1 MQKSLKD
8 LNGYAIGAT
17 DGDIGKLDDFYF
29 DDEAWTIRYLVADA
43 GNWLLG
49 RKVLISPIALGKA
62 DLSRERLNVTLTKKQ
77 VEESP
82 SIDTDKPVSRQHE
95 AYYHDYYGY
104 PYYWSGPYL
113 WGPLYYPQLPVA
125 DQKRVEERRAE
136 REEAG
141 DLHLRSA
148 AEVTG
153 YHIEATDDDIGH
165 VEDFIIDDETWE
177 IRYMVVDTR
186 NWLPGK
192 KVLVAPR
199 WIDRVS
205 WDESKV
211 YVSLSREAIKN
222 SPEYQPDTLNREY
235 EEKLHDHYDRPKY
248 WESSVAGPK
257 SASDESRAVR
267 PPDHGSHGPG

>member
-1 MQKSLKD
+1 MQNSTKD
-8 LNGYAIGAT
+8 LKGNAIVAT
-17 DGDIGKLDDFYF
+17 DGEIGKVDDFYF
-29 DDEAWTIRYLVADA
+29 DDKSWTIRYLVADT

-49 RKVLISPIALGKA
+49 RQVLLSPIAVGKA
-62 DLSRERLNVTLTKKQ
+62 DFSGGRINVKLTKKQ

-82 SIDTDKPVSRQHE
+82 SIDSDKPVSRQHE

-113 WGPLYYPQLPVA
+113 WGPSYYPGLPVD
-125 DQKRVEERRAE
+125 DQERIEERRAE

-148 AEVTG
+148 AQVTG
-153 YHIEATDDDIGH
+153 YHIEATDGGIGH
-165 VEDFIIDDETWE
+165 VEDFIVDDETWE
-177 IRYMVVDTR
+177 IRYLVVDTR

-192 KVLVAPR
+192 KVLISPR

-205 WDESKV
+205 WEVSKV

-222 SPEYQPDTLNREY
+222 APEYHPDTLNREY

-248 WESSVAGPK
+248 WDPPFAGPK
-257 SASDESRAVR
+257 SALDVFRRQGADRSKE
-267 PPDHGSHGPG
+267 

>member
-1 MQKSLKD
+1 MQKSVKD
-8 LNGYAIGAT
+8 LKGYAIGAT
-17 DGDIGKLDDFYF
+17 DGDIGQLDDFYF
-29 DDEAWTIRYLVADA
+29 DDAAWTIRYLVADT

-62 DLSRERLNVTLTKKQ
+62 DLSAERLNVTLTKKQ
-77 VEESP
+77 VEDSP

-113 WGPLYYPQLPVA
+113 WGPMYFPQLPDA
-125 DQKRVEERRAE
+125 DQMTIEERRAE

-148 AEVTG
+148 TYVTG
-153 YHIEATDDDIGH
+153 YHIEAADGEIGH
-165 VEDFIIDDETWE
+165 VEDFIVDDETWE

-192 KVLVAPR
+192 KVLIAPR
-199 WIDRVS
+199 WIERVS
-205 WDESKV
+205 WDDSKV
-211 YVSLSREAIKN
+211 YVNLSREAIE
-222 SPEYQPDTLNREY
+222 SGPEYHPDALNREY
-235 EEKLHDHYDRPKY
+235 EEKLHNHYDRPKY
-248 WESSVAGPK
+248 WHIPLI
-257 SASDESRAVR
+257 
-267 PPDHGSHGPG
+267 

>member
-1 MQKSLKD
+1 MQNSIKD
-8 LNGYAIGAT
+8 LKGSAIVAT
-17 DGDIGKLDDFYF
+17 DGDMGTLDDFYF
-29 DDEAWTIRYLVADA
+29 DDKSWTIRYLVADT

-49 RKVLISPIALGKA
+49 RKVLLSPIAVGKA
-62 DLSRERLNVTLTKKQ
+62 DFSGGRIHVTLTKKQ
-77 VEESP
+77 VENSP

-104 PYYWSGPYL
+104 PYYWTGPYL
-113 WGPLYYPQLPVA
+113 WGPMSCPQIPVL
-125 DQKRVEERRAE
+125 DEKGIEERRLE

-148 AEVTG
+148 ANVTG
-153 YHIEATDDDIGH
+153 YHIEARDGEIGH

-192 KVLVAPR
+192 KVLIAPR

-205 WDESKV
+205 WEDSKV
-211 YVSLSREAIKN
+211 YVSLTREAIKN
-222 SPEYQPDTLNREY
+222 VPEYHPDALNREY

-248 WESSVAGPK
+248 WDSPVAGPK
-257 SASDESRAVR
+257 NASDASKAAGRREE
-267 PPDHGSHGPG
+267 

>member
-1 MQKSLKD
+1 MQKSTKD
-8 LNGYAIGAT
+8 LKGNTIVAT
-17 DGDIGKLDDFYF
+17 DGDIGKVDDFYF
-29 DDEAWTIRYLVADA
+29 DDKSWTIRYLVADT

-49 RKVLISPIALGKA
+49 RKVLLSPIALGKA
-62 DLSRERLNVTLTKKQ
+62 DFSSGRVNVKLTKKQ

-113 WGPLYYPQLPVA
+113 WGSMYYPGLPVD
-125 DQKRVEERRAE
+125 DQQRIEERRAE

-148 AEVTG
+148 AQVTG
-153 YHIEATDDDIGH
+153 YHIEATDGDVGH
-165 VEDFIIDDETWE
+165 VEDFIVDDETWE

-192 KVLVAPR
+192 KVLISPR

-205 WDESKV
+205 WDDSKV
-211 YVSLSREAIKN
+211 YVSLSREAIEN
-222 SPEYQPDTLNREY
+222 APEYDPDALNREY
-235 EEKLHDHYDRPKY
+235 EEKLHDHYHRPKY
-248 WESSVAGPK
+248 WDPPFAGPR
-257 SASDESRAVR
+257 SASHANRLQGDDRREE
-267 PPDHGSHGPG
+267 